1 MVQQPVPASSRNRSI
16 SLNAAFTAFV
26 QIASKGI
33 AFLVAIAIAR
43 IYGPEEYGAFAV
55 ALTLTTVMMA
65 FAEFGLEQQFV
76 RTVSVEP
83 DSLAQTLGAFF
94 SALLPV
100 TLVIVLAMPVT
111 ASLLGYS
118 PLVLELVAVLAVY
131 WFFQRFHY
139 PFMTLMRVRFRAEV
153 TAAVQAVSI
162 TAQIAALAVVVVQGW
177 SIVAVAI
184 SQALVAIATLF
195 IWLLVAR
202 PLLRQLRL
210 HWPSVKRIFRGA
222 MEFAPQT
229 VSWVIYFH
237 VGALILSFYE
247 SDGEVGLFTAI
258 FRLLFILYIVPEAF
272 MTSCAPVLYRCFGGD
287 RPRFDQLVRF
297 ANRLMLMVALVVT
310 FLLAIG
316 AEPIIGLIYGAEFL
330 PGLPLLYWLV
340 PGVLCRIAS
349 LGMLEVLTTSNNQ
362 PYRNRVLQGGLL
374 LNIALNFWL
383 VPLHG
388 ALGAAIAVSTTE
400 LVMLLAVIA
409 CSLRLRLPLL
419 AWRRDAALVAALI
432 ALLGAGHWLWRQ
444 TEVGIW
450 LEVMAMG
457 CLAGAVLGV
466 MLWRNRPLL
475 RETVPH

>member
-1 MVQQPVPASSRNRSI
+1 MGQQAPAGRSRSI

-26 QIASKGI
+26 QVASKGI

-83 DSLAQTLGAFF
+83 DRLAQTLGAFF
-94 SALLPV
+94 TALVPV
-100 TLVIVLAMPVT
+100 TLVLVLAMPV
-111 ASLLGYS
+111 AGRLLGYS

-131 WFFQRFHY
+131 WFFLRFHY
-139 PFMTLMRVRFRAEV
+139 PFITLMRVRFRAEV

-162 TAQIAALAVVVVQGW
+162 IAQVAAIAVVVVQGW

-184 SQALVAIATLF
+184 SQALVALFTLL
-195 IWLLVAR
+195 IWLVVAR

-210 HWPSVKRIFRGA
+210 HWPAVKRIFRGA

-229 VSWVIYFH
+229 ISWVIYFH
-237 VGALILSFYE
+237 VGALILSFFSTE
-247 SDGEVGLFTAI
+247 GEVGLYTAI

-272 MTSCAPVLYRCFGGD
+272 MTSCAPVLYRSFGRD
-287 RPRFDQLVRF
+287 LPRFDLLARF

-316 AEPIIGLIYGAEFL
+316 AEPIIGLIYGADFL

-349 LGMLEVLTTSNNQ
+349 LGMLEMLTTSNNQ
-362 PYRNRVLQGGLL
+362 RYRNRVLQGGLL
-374 LNIALNFWL
+374 LNIALNLWL

-388 ALGAAIAVSTTE
+388 ALGAAIAASLTE
-400 LVMLLAVIA
+400 LVMLLAVVIS
-409 CSLRLRLPLL
+409 CLRLRLPLL
-419 AWRRDAALVAALI
+419 QWRQDLPLTAGLLL
-432 ALLGAGHWLWRQ
+432 LLGASHW
-444 TEVGIW
+444 IW
-450 LEVMAMG
+450 NSIGGPPWAEIIVTSM
-457 CLAGAVLGV
+457 LAGALLLAL
-466 MLWRNRPLL
+466 LWRDRGLL
-475 RETVPH
+475 RESVPHH